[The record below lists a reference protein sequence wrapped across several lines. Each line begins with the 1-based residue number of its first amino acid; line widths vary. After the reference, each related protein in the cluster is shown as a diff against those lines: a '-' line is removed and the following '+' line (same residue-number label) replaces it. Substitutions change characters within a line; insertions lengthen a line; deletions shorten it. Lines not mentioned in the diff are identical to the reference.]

1 MSLVSS
7 LICQW
12 YFLVEFIVQVMLS
25 LEKDS
30 LMELSGLK
38 VTTTLLLFLNP
49 WCVCYWGHY
58 NTPPP
63 PFPSSRT
70 LGSFFKVEGGG
81 LSRERKSLHHNTVTW
96 LRLLHK
102 CLNSKLST
110 QTARPMSLPNPR
122 ISVYFKSKLCYC
134 KLNWIR

>member
-1 MSLVSS
+1 MAAVQFMSLVSS

-63 PFPSSRT
+63 PPSPP
-70 LGSFFKVEGGG
+70 VE
-81 LSRERKSLHHNTVTW
+81 L
-96 LRLLHK
+96 
-102 CLNSKLST
+102 
-110 QTARPMSLPNPR
+110 
-122 ISVYFKSKLCYC
+122 
-134 KLNWIR
+134 

>member
-12 YFLVEFIVQVMLS
+12 YFLVELLVQVMLS

-49 WCVCYWGHY
+49 WYVCYWGHY
-58 NTPPP
+58 NTS
-63 PFPSSRT
+63 FPLSPR
-70 LGSFFKVEGGG
+70 VE
-81 LSRERKSLHHNTVTW
+81 L
-96 LRLLHK
+96 
-102 CLNSKLST
+102 
-110 QTARPMSLPNPR
+110 
-122 ISVYFKSKLCYC
+122 
-134 KLNWIR
+134 